1 MAAALFTTLQAD
13 VLPTD
18 DRTSNIFSML
28 ENSTRDGY
36 VLLWHMFT
44 LVVPV
49 FDPSHRV
56 DVPDWFEENQCVFQ
70 FAQAFLLYFR
80 MQHKRKELVTL
91 RDKSILFLR
100 GIAADHAMVTSL
112 LTMVLSSHHVPAGS
126 LPHDLLIPQLAT
138 TISNSLD
145 AAGRNRHTPRRANK
159 TIESPP
165 RTTTLML
172 LNPIIAQRYFRAP
185 RLITSANVMPV
196 VLLVGNEMIMAR
208 NEDEEMHQTVEAVVA
223 EVRVTAIGS
232 LLVQGILSSSAMLV
246 TFLAIKQHSA
256 VLSVKLCF
264 TWCTSVTTKITVLN
278 SPKNG
283 SSTKHLVPRR
293 SCMNSFTNMM
303 SPPKLLLTTWIGRV
317 F

>member
-1 MAAALFTTLQAD
+1 MVAFYSRFQNAVMAYNIALFPFDAIELAQGHRGLCPPGLGTIHYRDMAAALFTTLQAD
-13 VLPTD
+13 FLPTE

-49 FDPSHRV
+49 FEPSHRV

-165 RTTTLML
+165 TEL
-172 LNPIIAQRYFRAP
+172 
-185 RLITSANVMPV
+185 
-196 VLLVGNEMIMAR
+196 
-208 NEDEEMHQTVEAVVA
+208 
-223 EVRVTAIGS
+223 
-232 LLVQGILSSSAMLV
+232 
-246 TFLAIKQHSA
+246 
-256 VLSVKLCF
+256 
-264 TWCTSVTTKITVLN
+264 
-278 SPKNG
+278 
-283 SSTKHLVPRR
+283 
-293 SCMNSFTNMM
+293 
-303 SPPKLLLTTWIGRV
+303 
-317 F
+317 